1 MIYMFYI
8 FRFCFFLS
16 SRRRHT
22 RCALVTGVQTC
33 ALPICVFADAEP
45 QSTVSSE
52 SNRLDRAL
60 RSLQIAD
67 DPTRIDKEG
76 PPDLGEADAA
86 AYAFEQLNPKFRFE
100 SSDSARDIWRVDTKP
115 CRGTPKG
122 EFLGSHNERPNLNQI
137 QRLDPNIARGEGNKL
152 AARLR
157 RDEHCFR

>member
-1 MIYMFYI
+1 MRISDW
-8 FRFCFFLS
+8 S
-16 SRRRHT
+16 SDVCSSDLFEQLQFHGGTLITMCCEDGRKC
-22 RCALVTGVQTC
+22 RCGG
-33 ALPICVFADAEP
+33 VFADAEP

-100 SSDSARDIWRVDTKP
+100 SRDSATDIWRVDTKP
-115 CRGTPKG
+115 VRGTPKG
-122 EFLGSHNERPNLNQI
+122 EFLGSHKHRPNLNQI
-137 QRLDPNIARGEGNKL
+137 QRTEAHTSEL
-152 AARLR
+152 
-157 RDEHCFR
+157 

>member
-1 MIYMFYI
+1 MSVS
-8 FRFCFFLS
+8 FFFFS

-33 ALPICVFADAEP
+33 ALPIY
-45 QSTVSSE
+45 
-52 SNRLDRAL
+52 
-60 RSLQIAD
+60 
-67 DPTRIDKEG
+67 
-76 PPDLGEADAA
+76 AA

-122 EFLGSHNERPNLNQI
+122 EFPGSHNERPNLNQI

-157 RDEHCFR
+157 RDAHCFRSPAIRYRMGPLIGLTLVLDSEVLKFLL